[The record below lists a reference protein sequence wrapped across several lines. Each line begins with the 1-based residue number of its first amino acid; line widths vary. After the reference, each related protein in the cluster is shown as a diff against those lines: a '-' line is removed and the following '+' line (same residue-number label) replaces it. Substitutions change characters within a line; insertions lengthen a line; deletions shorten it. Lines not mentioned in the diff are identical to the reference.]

1 MHGTILHSLR
11 AQPLRFSP
19 AATGSQADGC
29 HHPRMRRAAVL
40 LDGAEQH
47 LDLLR
52 TQVGEFALLELEH
65 LHLGQRVGVV
75 DLPELLQD
83 VEH

>member
-1 MHGTILHSLR
+1 
-11 AQPLRFSP
+11 
-19 AATGSQADGC
+19 
-29 HHPRMRRAAVL
+29 MRRAAVL